1 MIDTMQSGEKIEK
14 WIKETLSKPHET
26 FNNLPACPFAKKA
39 WLENKVEI
47 HEDRNLYEIDFKRLL
62 TGELDVIMFLLE
74 PTIDVDEFDRQVN
87 LTKAVVKDK
96 YIVLDDHPQHEE
108 KVSGFKLNL
117 KDYAAI
123 FVQSREK
130 LEKARASLV
139 IQGYYK
145 NFTEDYLLDVW
156 SN

>member
-1 MIDTMQSGEKIEK
+1 MQSGEKIEK
-14 WIKETLSKPHET
+14 WIKETLSRPHET

-117 KDYAAI
+117 KDIYFFCKTASGEKSCL
-123 FVQSREK
+123 VQ
-130 LEKARASLV
+130 
-139 IQGYYK
+139 
-145 NFTEDYLLDVW
+145 YLNMFLSSID
-156 SN
+156 NLPL

>member
-1 MIDTMQSGEKIEK
+1 MQSGEKIEK
-14 WIKETLSKPHET
+14 WIKETLSKPHEI
-26 FNNLPACPFAKKA
+26 FNNLPACP
-39 WLENKVEI
+39 
-47 HEDRNLYEIDFKRLL
+47 YEIDFKRSL

>member
-1 MIDTMQSGEKIEK
+1 MKN
-14 WIKETLSKPHET
+14 
-26 FNNLPACPFAKKA
+26 F
-39 WLENKVEI
+39 
-47 HEDRNLYEIDFKRLL
+47 
-62 TGELDVIMFLLE
+62 
-74 PTIDVDEFDRQVN
+74 FDRKNQVSILVTALATN
-87 LTKAVVKDK
+87 LFWVLVAANNQPEQNLTTKAVVKDK

-117 KDYAAI
+117 KAYAAI